1 MEEKKKMF
9 PGVNPR
15 QMQQMMRKM
24 GIQQV
29 DLPAQEVIIRLPDKE
44 LVFPNP
50 SVAKVNMMGQETFQL
65 TGEFVERAL
74 VRSAMPEISEED
86 IKTVMEQVS
95 VSREKAKKM
104 LEETKGDLADA
115 IMRLTQSEE

>member
-1 MEEKKKMF
+1 MF

-29 DLPAQEVIIRLPDKE
+29 DLPAREVIIRLPDKE

-74 VRSAMPEISEED
+74 SNTTVEISEED
-86 IKTVMEQVS
+86 IKTVMEQAS
-95 VSREKAKKM
+95 VTREKAKKT
-104 LEETKGDLADA
+104 LEMTKGDLADA
-115 IMRLTQSEE
+115 ILRLTQSSQ

>member
-1 MEEKKKMF
+1 MF

-24 GIQQV
+24 GIAQV

-74 VRSAMPEISEED
+74 SNTTI
-86 IKTVMEQVS
+86 
-95 VSREKAKKM
+95 
-104 LEETKGDLADA
+104 
-115 IMRLTQSEE
+115 

>member
-1 MEEKKKMF
+1 MF

-29 DLPAQEVIIRLPDKE
+29 DLPAREVIIRLPDKE
-44 LVFPNP
+44 LVFSNP

-65 TGEFVERAL
+65 TGEFEERAL
-74 VRSAMPEISEED
+74 SSGSVMPEISEDD
-86 IKTVMEQVS
+86 IKTVMEQAS
-95 VSREKAKKM
+95 VTRERAKKM
-104 LEETKGDLADA
+104 LEETKGDLAEA